1 MSEDLGICLNCN
13 KNINHLTVDMAT
25 HDTFKVAIPYF
36 WRWGEGGWWWLW
48 WSWPNLSLWEVLWN
62 SQKNAYW
69 YTNKFFGINNNQRS
83 LQRLWS
89 IRVLILPIIPLVYYK
104 IRVEVILNTSS
115 SRSYSH
121 IFFILNQKVNAFV
134 IKNSLRFICHLKMN
148 RYFYQNKQSF
158 KTGSKDKRNCKP
170 CS

>member
-1 MSEDLGICLNCN
+1 
-13 KNINHLTVDMAT
+13 MAT

-36 WRWGEGGWWWLW
+36 WRWGEGGVVVAVVVMAQFE
-48 WSWPNLSLWEVLWN
+48 SLRSAVELTEERILIHKQV
-62 SQKNAYW
+62 
-69 YTNKFFGINNNQRS
+69 FGINNNQRS

-121 IFFILNQKVNAFV
+121 VFLF
-134 IKNSLRFICHLKMN
+134 
-148 RYFYQNKQSF
+148 
-158 KTGSKDKRNCKP
+158 
-170 CS
+170 

>member
-1 MSEDLGICLNCN
+1 
-13 KNINHLTVDMAT
+13 MAT

-36 WRWGEGGWWWLW
+36 WRWGEGGGGGCGGHGPIWVSESAVELTEERI
-48 WSWPNLSLWEVLWN
+48 LIHKQV
-62 SQKNAYW
+62 
-69 YTNKFFGINNNQRS
+69 FGINNNQRS

-121 IFFILNQKVNAFV
+121 VFLF
-134 IKNSLRFICHLKMN
+134 
-148 RYFYQNKQSF
+148 
-158 KTGSKDKRNCKP
+158 
-170 CS
+170 